1 MGYTG
6 SFDLFGT
13 GHFFVLGLLL
23 FFSISLFV
31 WRERL
36 SGRWDKYFRWG
47 LAGGLIVAG
56 ASGWAYATALGYLVI
71 PLNLCDV
78 ALTAGVIGLLTLHQ
92 GACHLV
98 YFWGLAGSLQ
108 AVLTPDLNLG
118 FPSFRCVQ
126 FFASHAGVVLT
137 AVYLAATGRIRPTWS
152 TVTRIWLITN
162 VYIAMVGLVNWIY
175 GTNFGYLAEKPAHPS
190 LLDFF
195 GPWPYYIASIELV
208 GTLLL
213 LALYFPFRRL
223 TPQ

>member
-1 MGYTG
+1 MNSTG

-13 GHFFVLGLLL
+13 EHLAALGLLL
-23 FFSISLFV
+23 FFSIILFV

-36 SGRWDKYFRWG
+36 TPPWDKRFRWG
-47 LAGGLIVAG
+47 LAGIMIVA
-56 ASGWAYATALGYLVI
+56 ATSGWAYAAALGYLVM
-71 PLNLCDV
+71 PLNLCDA
-78 ALTAGVIGLLTLHQ
+78 ALVAGVIGLFTLHQ

-108 AVLTPDLNLG
+108 AVLTPDLDLG
-118 FPSFRCVQ
+118 YPSFRCVQ
-126 FFASHAGVVLT
+126 FFVSHSAVVLA
-137 AVYLAATGRIRPTWS
+137 AVYLVVTGRIRPTS
-152 TVTRIWLITN
+152 ATVARIWFITN
-162 VYIAMVGLVNWIY
+162 GYIAMVGLVNWIY

-195 GPWPYYIASIELV
+195 GPWPYYIAVIELV

-213 LALYFPFRRL
+213 LALYFPFHRR